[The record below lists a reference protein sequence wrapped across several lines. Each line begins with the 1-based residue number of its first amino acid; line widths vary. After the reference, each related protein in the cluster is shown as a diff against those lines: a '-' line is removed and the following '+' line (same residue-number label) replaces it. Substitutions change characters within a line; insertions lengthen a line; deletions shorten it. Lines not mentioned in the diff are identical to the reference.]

1 MTIDA
6 LIFNKRLHQFILFIF
21 QMKFSIRGD
30 IFNLSVNN
38 IIHLLVC
45 FSCFLVLNRFEK
57 RQLVQPLLQSAA
69 PVAANP
75 PSATE

>member
-21 QMKFSIRGD
+21 QMKFSIWGD

-45 FSCFLVLNRFEK
+45 FSCFFSFE
-57 RQLVQPLLQSAA
+57 QV
-69 PVAANP
+69 
-75 PSATE
+75 